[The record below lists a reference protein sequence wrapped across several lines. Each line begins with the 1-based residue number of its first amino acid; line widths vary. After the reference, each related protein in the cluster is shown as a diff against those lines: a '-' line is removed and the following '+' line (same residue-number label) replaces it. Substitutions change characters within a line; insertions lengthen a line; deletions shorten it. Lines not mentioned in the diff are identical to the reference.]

1 MRIRIRA
8 LAGLCALLL
17 LLPAT
22 ALAASTAPD
31 GRSVVVALRPLG
43 GTPAEVLPD
52 LEYWLNALAD
62 AVEGD
67 RRAADALWIRDG
79 FVVDG
84 HVLSFVAGQD
94 LDAYLH
100 ERAEGAPL
108 VLASVTRLVDRYGL
122 EVRLLL
128 AGEPSRRVQTL
139 EADGTD
145 GLLAALETAGAAVRA
160 SLHLAPQANPAE
172 GTGLT
177 KSPSAQPEESGEA
190 VSEPAE
196 FGPEPDSPVDRP
208 APGAQPRVVEI
219 RIEGT
224 RRIEPDA
231 IRAAIRVG
239 VGDPIEALDLGAD
252 VRRIFALG
260 FFRDVQVTATD
271 APGGEILTFVV
282 EENPIIRQVS
292 LSGNESMG
300 VDDIREHM
308 TLTVGSTIDF
318 PLLIENK
325 ARISSVYASRGFYET
340 DVTYTIEPLTES
352 SVGVNFEIEEG
363 RKLRLV
369 AIEFEGNE
377 YFSAKDLLK
386 SIETKPWG
394 WTSYATK
401 FWTNAGL
408 YQEPLF
414 YQDLDTIAR
423 KYMDA
428 GFIRVRLG
436 EPEVSYEEDGL
447 RVAVSIDE
455 GDQYATGMVDVIG
468 DPSMDTD
475 QVMGLVT
482 MEPGEVFSRSGLS
495 DDVETLQTYY
505 ADRGFYFAKVTP
517 RTSVD
522 PESLVVDC
530 AFEVEKGDLYFVE
543 RIEVR
548 GNTRTR
554 DSVVRRELS
563 VGEGELYS
571 ANALQ
576 RSRARVQRLGFFEE
590 VQLEARAA
598 DQPGRVDVD
607 VDVVERPTGSF
618 SFGAG
623 AGSSDGLL
631 LNSAIQQSNL
641 FGRGYA
647 VVANLDFGS
656 ENQRFF
662 LRFSNPYAFGTSASY
677 GVTGSYSKVDFD
689 DFDQEI
695 VGFDWTLGYPLDEGE
710 TRVFSGYAY
719 TSREATNF
727 SDVNATSLLQREE
740 SQGDSSTSLASLSF
754 RRDMRDDPQFPKEG
768 YVLGGAAEFAGLG
781 GLNQFLRLEGRGT
794 WFFDM
799 DRWLP
804 FDSTFIVNS
813 RIGYVFPFNSVGDYD
828 LPGCSGEDLGSC
840 AAFAAQDSQVA
851 ALSNIDDDLKL
862 PLTERYFLGGIGPF
876 QVRGFK
882 ARSLGPRRSIL
893 TKVSGWPDDAGD
905 AAYFPEGYDAFAGAC
920 INSKG
925 CNKIDDTDIDDF
937 ADLDKTDVIG
947 GNKFML
953 FNFELQFPVSE
964 ELGLMGLIFFDMGNA
979 FSENE
984 SVNPADFRF
993 GTGVGAQWFSPFGPI
1008 LVQLG
1013 IPLDALEDEDSAVF
1027 EFSFGGSQY

>member
-1 MRIRIRA
+1 LRIRIRA

-17 LLPAT
+17 LLPAA

-94 LDAYLH
+94 LDAYLR

-128 AGEPSRRVQTL
+128 AGETPRRVQTL
-139 EADGTD
+139 DADGTD
-145 GLLAALETAGAAVRA
+145 GLLAALDTAGAAVRA
-160 SLHLAPQANPAE
+160 SLHAAPQANPAE

-177 KSPSAQPEESGEA
+177 KSPSAQSEESGEP

-196 FGPEPDSPVDRP
+196 FGPEPDSPVERP
-208 APGAQPRVVEI
+208 APGAEARVVEI

-252 VRRIFALG
+252 VRRIYALG

-271 APGGEILTFVV
+271 APGGEILTFLV

-292 LSGNESMG
+292 LSGNESLG

-325 ARISSVYASRGFYET
+325 TRISSVYASRGFYET

-369 AIEFEGNE
+369 AIQFEGNE
-377 YFSAKDLLK
+377 YFSEKELRK

-436 EPEVSYEEDGL
+436 EPEVSYDEDGL

-475 QVMGLVT
+475 QVMSLVT
-482 MEPGEVFSRSGLS
+482 MEPGQVFSRSGLS

-530 AFEVEKGDLYFVE
+530 AY
-543 RIEVR
+543 
-548 GNTRTR
+548 
-554 DSVVRRELS
+554 
-563 VGEGELYS
+563 
-571 ANALQ
+571 AHA
-576 RSRARVQRLGFFEE
+576 RLGRAPRALRGRGRALLGRRPPA
-590 VQLEARAA
+590 QPSARAA
-598 DQPGRVDVD
+598 PRLLRGGPARGARGRSAGPSGRGRRRGGAPHRELQLRRRRRIVRRSAAQLRDPAVQPVRPRLRRDRQPGLRLP
-607 VDVVERPTGSF
+607 EPALLHALLESLRLRHQCQLRR
-618 SFGAG
+618 
-623 AGSSDGLL
+623 DG
-631 LNSAIQQSNL
+631 
-641 FGRGYA
+641 
-647 VVANLDFGS
+647 V
-656 ENQRFF
+656 
-662 LRFSNPYAFGTSASY
+662 
-677 GVTGSYSKVDFD
+677 
-689 DFDQEI
+689 
-695 VGFDWTLGYPLDEGE
+695 
-710 TRVFSGYAY
+710 
-719 TSREATNF
+719 
-727 SDVNATSLLQREE
+727 LLQRRVRRLRP
-740 SQGDSSTSLASLSF
+740 GDH
-754 RRDMRDDPQFPKEG
+754 G
-768 YVLGGAAEFAGLG
+768 
-781 GLNQFLRLEGRGT
+781 LRLDVGLSARRG
-794 WFFDM
+794 
-799 DRWLP
+799 
-804 FDSTFIVNS
+804 
-813 RIGYVFPFNSVGDYD
+813 GDPRLQRLRLHQPRGD
-828 LPGCSGEDLGSC
+828 QLQRRQRHV
-840 AAFAAQDSQVA
+840 AVA
-851 ALSNIDDDLKL
+851 A
-862 PLTERYFLGGIGPF
+862 
-876 QVRGFK
+876 RGVP
-882 ARSLGPRRSIL
+882 G
-893 TKVSGWPDDAGD
+893 
-905 AAYFPEGYDAFAGAC
+905 
-920 INSKG
+920 
-925 CNKIDDTDIDDF
+925 
-937 ADLDKTDVIG
+937 
-947 GNKFML
+947 
-953 FNFELQFPVSE
+953 
-964 ELGLMGLIFFDMGNA
+964 
-979 FSENE
+979 
-984 SVNPADFRF
+984 
-993 GTGVGAQWFSPFGPI
+993 
-1008 LVQLG
+1008 
-1013 IPLDALEDEDSAVF
+1013 
-1027 EFSFGGSQY
+1027 